1 MMPVQVVGLGMSPA
15 DLTPQAREIIREAQ
29 VLVGGRRLL
38 GYFPDHPALKIP
50 LGKDP
55 EETLRQIPALA
66 ESRRVVV
73 LASGDPNFYGIGPL
87 VVKILG
93 ADRVVLHPNITTIQ
107 VAAARLKLS
116 WQDAKVLSLH
126 GRSWEPLVAA
136 LPGAGK
142 LMIYTDPEHTPG
154 AIARFLLERGLGQ
167 VRVWVLEDLGQETEQ
182 LSCLTPAEAQA
193 REFSPLNLVV
203 VLFEDAELEGQAGV
217 TGKVLQERPAPL
229 HLGLPEEAL
238 AHQGGLITKA
248 EVRAVVLAKL
258 ELYPGQILWDV
269 GAGCGSVGLE
279 ASLLMPGG
287 KILAVEQDPAR
298 AAQITA
304 NRDKFGV
311 KNLEV
316 LSARAPECL
325 ADLPDP
331 QRVFV
336 GGGGEDLGA
345 ILKEVIRRLGQDG
358 KVVLTASRLET
369 LETAK
374 GVLEQGGWPV
384 EVTQIQVSRSRPLAG
399 GSYLQALNPVW
410 IVTGRPGE
418 A

>member
-15 DLTPQAREIIREAQ
+15 DLTPQAREIIQEAQ

-38 GYFPDHPALKIP
+38 SYFPDHPALKIS

-55 EETLRQIPALA
+55 EGALREVPALA

-73 LASGDPNFYGIGPL
+73 LASGDPNFYGIGAL
-87 VVKILG
+87 AVKILG
-93 ADRVVLHPNITTIQ
+93 AGQVAIHPNITAVQ
-107 VAAARLKLS
+107 AAAARLKLS
-116 WQDAKVLSLH
+116 WHDAQVLSLH
-126 GRSWEPLVAA
+126 GRAWEHLAQA
-136 LPGAGK
+136 LPGAKK

-154 AIARFLLERGLGQ
+154 AIARFLLERGLSQ
-167 VRVWVLEDLGQETEQ
+167 TRLWILEDLGQDTERV
-182 LSCLTPAEAQA
+182 SCFTPAEAQD
-193 REFSPLNLVV
+193 REFSSLNLVV
-203 VLFEDAELEGQAGV
+203 LLFEADEIGV
-217 TGKVLQERPAPL
+217 EADLTSEVFQGRPSPL

-258 ELYPGQILWDV
+258 ELYPGQLLWDV

-287 KILAVEQDPAR
+287 KIFAIEQDPAR

-311 KNLEV
+311 PNLEV
-316 LSARAPECL
+316 VHGRAPACL
-325 ADLPDP
+325 AGLPSP

-336 GGGGEDLGA
+336 GGGGPDLGA
-345 ILKEVIRRLGQDG
+345 ILQEALRRLDKDG

-374 GVLEQGGWPV
+374 GVLEQGGWQV

-410 IVTGRPGE
+410 IVTALKR
-418 A
+418 